1 MRTLVRATA
10 ALVLCAAAGSV
21 TWAAA
26 DDTTTDRTMK
36 LVAANLEKGQELL
49 NQARKEKTNGAK
61 LDALDRALYFL
72 RRAHSTTPK
81 GEADASGVLRRDVDA
96 TLVRALDDQ
105 AEIYY
110 ARKSLSL
117 AKKRDQEALAIDR
130 QDARARVLADLI
142 YQVES
147 TDIFTA
153 YQGTIAIQRIR
164 DRRAAVG
171 MPLRDRGLTG
181 RR

>member
-1 MRTLVRATA
+1 MRTLTRATA
-10 ALVLCAAAGSV
+10 ALLLCAAAGSA

-26 DDTTTDRTMK
+26 DDTTDRTMK
-36 LVAANLEKGQELL
+36 LMEANLGKGQELL
-49 NQARKEKTNGAK
+49 SEARKEKTNGAK

-72 RRAHSTTPK
+72 RRAHSTSPK
-81 GEADASGVLRRDVDA
+81 GEADASAVLRRDVDA

-142 YQVES
+142 YQAES

-171 MPLRDRGLTG
+171 IPLRDRGLTG